1 MTNFP
6 NTRHSIVRALGS
18 DNAVTKQ
25 RAFETLAAA
34 YWKPVFNYIRLRWNA
49 SEQDA
54 EDWTQEFFASA
65 FEREFLAGYDASK
78 ARFRT
83 FLRVCVDRMVMN
95 SLKASARLKR
105 GGGSTEVS
113 IDDTPIASDATTDE
127 LDEMFRQEW
136 IRSLFENAIDRLRS
150 ECESTQKTVQFA
162 VFEVYDVIGPSRRTT
177 PSYAELAATYGVPE
191 TQITNYLAFARRR
204 LRHHVLETL
213 ATLTANDD
221 ELAAEAREI
230 LGVEIP

>member
-1 MTNFP
+1 MTFP
-6 NTRHSIVRALGS
+6 QTRHSIVRELGS
-18 DNAVTKQ
+18 DNAASKQ

-34 YWKPVFNYIRLRWNA
+34 YWKPVLTYIRLRWSAN
-49 SEQDA
+49 EHDA

-65 FEREFLAGYDASK
+65 FEREFLATYDATK

-83 FLRVCVDRMVMN
+83 FVRLCVDRMVMN
-95 SLKASARLKR
+95 SLKASSRLKR

-113 IDDTPIASDATTDE
+113 IDDVPLPVNSTTDE
-127 LDEMFRQEW
+127 LEELFRQEW
-136 IRSLFENAIDRLRS
+136 IRSLFEQAIERLRA
-150 ECESTQKTVQFA
+150 ESDEAGKAVQFA
-162 VFEVYDVIGPSRRTT
+162 IFEAYDVIGPSQRTP
-177 PSYAELAATYGVPE
+177 PSYAELAAKYHVPE
-191 TQITNYLAFARRR
+191 TQITNYLAFTRRR

-230 LGVEIP
+230 LGVNIE